1 MACDYLGF
9 SCTYKV
15 QPQYDNVQDAI
26 NRAEF
31 IANIKWQAASS
42 ITDASH
48 AYYEGEIVRGLPY
61 SSARE
66 LDCFVGIHV
75 SFYTFLTATNNPR
88 SLFYTEDISK
98 PQYNASY
105 LCSVYYGTVCS
116 CAVEYA
122 LGMEVPYFTSM
133 IDTQS
138 VFTKPIDQN
147 PENIELC
154 SILWSPGHVVMV
166 TSIER
171 TLSTNQIAK
180 VSILESAG
188 YNTRIKVYSRD
199 EFYSRWRKD
208 GWIIYNYR
216 DLKNRTVDTWLTED
230 VGIDSYMTVH
240 CPVCPSKGDRSCY
253 REEENVTINI
263 LSNVNGYVKLYKDDK
278 YECSYKNIVDD
289 LTLTDL
295 QVGEYRVELY
305 DENVLLGFC
314 TFLVVDTDVKL
325 EDKGKFIRCHFNS
338 ENSQPNY
345 VTFCTLD
352 GMPLKIVE
360 VGENERIIG
369 FEDKKKID
377 VGEYYCKA
385 MFKSKFGQ
393 ISNYPIKVIGN
404 RL

>member
-147 PENIELC
+147 PENIDHLKKYLLPIAIVHAVLRIYYFIKGGKKEGIENNLWLTDGDVLRISISTTVQFNLYMLIC
-154 SILWSPGHVVMV
+154 AFINFLKEKIKILWQKKMKK
-166 TSIER
+166 
-171 TLSTNQIAK
+171 STI
-180 VSILESAG
+180 
-188 YNTRIKVYSRD
+188 
-199 EFYSRWRKD
+199 
-208 GWIIYNYR
+208 
-216 DLKNRTVDTWLTED
+216 
-230 VGIDSYMTVH
+230 
-240 CPVCPSKGDRSCY
+240 
-253 REEENVTINI
+253 
-263 LSNVNGYVKLYKDDK
+263 
-278 YECSYKNIVDD
+278 
-289 LTLTDL
+289 
-295 QVGEYRVELY
+295 
-305 DENVLLGFC
+305 
-314 TFLVVDTDVKL
+314 
-325 EDKGKFIRCHFNS
+325 
-338 ENSQPNY
+338 
-345 VTFCTLD
+345 
-352 GMPLKIVE
+352 
-360 VGENERIIG
+360 
-369 FEDKKKID
+369 
-377 VGEYYCKA
+377 
-385 MFKSKFGQ
+385 
-393 ISNYPIKVIGN
+393 
-404 RL
+404 